1 MSAFKRDTRVVNKT
15 WIHRVVEIELIMEDK
30 YENGKITICGKY
42 RIDEQFYKFASDE
55 IQDLLILGKF
65 VVFY

>member
-1 MSAFKRDTRVVNKT
+1 
-15 WIHRVVEIELIMEDK
+15 MEDK